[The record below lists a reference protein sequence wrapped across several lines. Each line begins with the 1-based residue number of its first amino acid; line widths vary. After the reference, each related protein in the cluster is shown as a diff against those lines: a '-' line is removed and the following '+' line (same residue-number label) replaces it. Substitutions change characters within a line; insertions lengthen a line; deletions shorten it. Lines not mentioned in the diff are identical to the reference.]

1 MGVVQE
7 DSSSLIRSPVAA
19 EGRLYDLEGRRNYFL
34 GSCFSFFFL
43 QLLQMKISSEQR
55 AVRAFLSSLFQ
66 GKVYFGRVHLGRVLV
81 ESYLGRLS
89 YFYWLVALGTP

>member
-1 MGVVQE
+1 
-7 DSSSLIRSPVAA
+7 
-19 EGRLYDLEGRRNYFL
+19 
-34 GSCFSFFFL
+34 
-43 QLLQMKISSEQR
+43 MKISSEQR

-89 YFYWLVALGTP
+89 YFYWLVTLGTP